1 MQTEGSSN
9 RIAYFDHLRVLAIFL
24 IMVLHAASLL
34 WYDTDIHSASWLT
47 MNAYKTLTDH
57 AVLLFVMISGALFLG
72 RDIPV
77 KKIFSKYVL
86 RMAVAFVVWSIIY
99 AVVSNYMFGIGS
111 VIEVALASHYHL
123 WFIPMIAGLYICL
136 PLLRLFVRSEK
147 TIRYFLLISFI
158 IAFAIPAVLNLLS
171 DFGNVTI
178 SGYLGGKTISDY
190 AGYIYDRLDESKICM
205 VTGYAFYFIAGYY
218 LNNFEFKKKARIILY
233 CLAILNLA
241 VTFGFSVLDAYTKGW
256 PSDTYHANFN
266 VGVMLAAAAIFVF
279 FKNVINGDSSL
290 TRYGKIIRLL
300 SDLSFG
306 AYLIHAM
313 VIEQL
318 SIRLG
323 LNALSFSTVLAVPV
337 IAVITFAVSFA
348 LSWILNKI
356 PFINKYIV

>member
-1 MQTEGSSN
+1 LQTEGTSN
-9 RIAYFDHLRVLAIFL
+9 RIAYFDHLRVTSIFL
-24 IMVLHAASLL
+24 IMVLHAASLK

-57 AVLLFVMISGALFLG
+57 AVLLFVMISGALFLS
-72 RDIPV
+72 RDIPI

-99 AVVSNYMFGIGS
+99 AAVSNYMFGIGS

-136 PLLRLFVRSEK
+136 PILRLFVRSDK
-147 TIRYFLLISFI
+147 MIRYFLLISFI
-158 IAFAIPAVLNLLS
+158 IAFVIPAVLNLLS
-171 DFGNVTI
+171 VFGNVTI

-190 AGYIYDRLDESKICM
+190 AGYMYERLDESKICM

-218 LNNFEFKKKARIILY
+218 LHNIEFRKKARIILY
-233 CLAILNLA
+233 CLAILNIA
-241 VTFGFSVLDAYTKGW
+241 VTFAFSVLDAYTTGW
-256 PSDTYHANFN
+256 PSDTFHANFN
-266 VGVMLAAAAIFVF
+266 ISVMLAAAAIFVF
-279 FKNVINGDSSL
+279 FKNVIRDESNRTG
-290 TRYGKIIRLL
+290 YGKIIRIL
-300 SDLSFG
+300 SDCSFG
-306 AYLIHAM
+306 AYLIHAL

-318 SIRLG
+318 SLRLG

-348 LSWILNKI
+348 VSWLLNKI

>member
-1 MQTEGSSN
+1 MQTEGSSK

-24 IMVLHAASLL
+24 IMVLHTASLL

-72 RDIPV
+72 RDIPI

-86 RMAVAFVVWSIIY
+86 RMAAAFVVWSIIY

-111 VIEVALASHYHL
+111 VIEVAIASHYHL

-136 PLLRLFVRSEK
+136 PILRLFVRSEK

-158 IAFAIPAVLNLLS
+158 IAFAIPVFLNLLS

-218 LNNFEFKKKARIILY
+218 LNSIEFKKTARIILY

-266 VGVMLAAAAIFVF
+266 VGVMLAAAALFVF
-279 FKNVINGDSSL
+279 FKNVIGDESGRS
-290 TRYGKIIRLL
+290 RYGKIIRML

-337 IAVITFAVSFA
+337 IAVITFVVSFA
-348 LSWILNKI
+348 LSWLLNKI